1 MATTAWAAMVAM
13 ANLNQDN
20 QIPKDCKSEHS
31 KIQTGLSLFLC
42 MGLVISYLPQLFR
55 IILKRSSIGFSP
67 WFLFLGA
74 TSSASSFLNV
84 VTLQWPTVSCC
95 QYLTLG
101 ACAES
106 LLGIVQV
113 GLQWLLF
120 MSVAILFLIYYPK
133 ELRYE
138 RVVTLEGPERGILAT
153 YDGEEDDASSG
164 GDLDSIDSHIAD
176 NYGQSG
182 ASDGVLLEGAGYSG
196 VTAQTDDSGGDS
208 ALASRLDL
216 NSDDERS
223 SSAFSRLVPT
233 FWPVWKA
240 PRKFNPSPLGKVAA
254 TETLPPNATPAAI
267 SAAAAQGSQEAP
279 TPEEEEREIDQQ
291 GRRVVPDGDSAHVR
305 IHAPQALR
313 KPPRKRRI
321 KTRSPEW
328 SLALSLGWIV
338 AFHFV
343 FILLVTL
350 LLVSSLPSSS
360 FPSPPSKTP
369 TVHTFGPS
377 SRLLVNRWAAFLGWS
392 ATLLAAFQYLPQIV
406 YTARNRLVGSL
417 SIPMMCLQVPGAV
430 LFIYTLSLQ
439 PGVNITSLAA
449 YVCTAVL
456 QTILLGL
463 CFAWRIRQGRM
474 GIDDFGRPLQVA
486 AGRAASEAPSG

>member
-13 ANLNQDN
+13 VNLSES
-20 QIPKDCKSEHS
+20 QIPKGCKSEHS

-120 MSVAILFLIYYPK
+120 MSVALLFLVYYPK

-164 GDLDSIDSHIAD
+164 GDLDSIDSHIVG

-182 ASDGVLLEGAGYSG
+182 ASDGAMLDGAGYSG

-240 PRKFNPSPLGKVAA
+240 PRKFNPSPLGKVSA
-254 TETLPPNATPAAI
+254 TESLPPNATTAAI
-267 SAAAAQGSQEAP
+267 SAAAAEGSQEAP
-279 TPEEEEREIDQQ
+279 TPEEEEVDQQ
-291 GRRVVPDGDSAHVR
+291 GRRTTIPDGDSAHVR

-321 KTRSPEW
+321 KAKSPEW

-350 LLVSSLPSSS
+350 LLVSSLPPSS
-360 FPSPPSKTP
+360 FPSPPSKGP
-369 TVHTFGPS
+369 SAQIFGPS

-392 ATLLAAFQYLPQIV
+392 AMLLAAFQYLPQIV

-456 QTILLGL
+456 QTILFGL
-463 CFAWRIRQGRM
+463 CIAWRIRQGRM
-474 GIDDFGRPLQVA
+474 GIDDFGRPIQVA

>member
-1 MATTAWAAMVAM
+1 MATTAWAAMLAM
-13 ANLNQDN
+13 VNLREG
-20 QIPKDCKSEHS
+20 QIPKECKSEHS
-31 KIQTGLSLFLC
+31 KIQTALSLFLC
-42 MGLVISYLPQLFR
+42 MGLVISYLPQLIR

-120 MSVAILFLIYYPK
+120 ISVALLFLIYYPK

-138 RVVTLEGPERGILAT
+138 RVITLQGPERGILAN

-164 GDLDSIDSHIAD
+164 GDLDSIDSHIVA
-176 NYGQSG
+176 NYGHSNSNAG
-182 ASDGVLLEGAGYSG
+182 APTEGEDYSG
-196 VTAQTDDSGGDS
+196 ITAQTDESGGES

-254 TETLPPNATPAAI
+254 TESLPPNATPSAI
-267 SAAAAQGSQEAP
+267 SAATAESSQEVSV
-279 TPEEEEREIDQQ
+279 PETEVQTDHQ
-291 GRRVVPDGDSAHVR
+291 GRRTLNDGDSAHVR
-305 IHAPQALR
+305 IHAPSALR

-328 SLALSLGWIV
+328 ALALSLGWIV

-360 FPSPPSKTP
+360 FPSPPIDAPSLQ
-369 TVHTFGPS
+369 VFGPS

-392 ATLLAAFQYLPQIV
+392 AMLLAAFQYLPQIV
-406 YTARNRLVGSL
+406 YTARNKVVGSL

-463 CFAWRIRQGRM
+463 CLAWRIRQRRM
-474 GIDDFGRPLQVA
+474 GIDDFGHPLQVA
-486 AGRAASEAPSG
+486 IGRAASEAPSG

>member
-13 ANLNQDN
+13 VNLSGD
-20 QIPKDCKSEHS
+20 QIPKECKSEHS

-120 MSVAILFLIYYPK
+120 MSVALLFLVYYPK
-133 ELRYE
+133 EFRYE
-138 RVVTLEGPERGILAT
+138 RMVSLEGPERGILAT
-153 YDGEEDDASSG
+153 YDAEDDDASSG
-164 GDLDSIDSHIAD
+164 ADLDSIDSHIAE
-176 NYGQSG
+176 NYGREG
-182 ASDGVLLEGAGYSG
+182 ASDVAGIDGAGISG
-196 VTAQTDDSGGDS
+196 VTAQTDDSAGES

-240 PRKFNPSPLGKVAA
+240 PRKVNPSPLGKVAA
-254 TETLPPNATPAAI
+254 TETLPPNATPAAV
-267 SAAAAQGSQEAP
+267 SAAAAQSSQEAP
-279 TPEEEEREIDQQ
+279 IPQEEVQVDQH
-291 GRRVVPDGDSAHVR
+291 GRRFIPDGDSAHVR

-350 LLVSSLPSSS
+350 LLVSSLPPSS
-360 FPSPPSKTP
+360 FPSPPSKAPSTQI
-369 TVHTFGPS
+369 FGPS

-392 ATLLAAFQYLPQIV
+392 AMLLAAFQYLPQIV
-406 YTARNRLVGSL
+406 YTARNKLVGSL

-463 CFAWRIRQGRM
+463 CVAWRIRQGRM
-474 GIDDFGRPLQVA
+474 GIDDFGRPVQVA